1 MKTVTIRNVPNDLY
15 DTLAELAKRNR
26 RSLQQQ
32 LLVLL
37 DRARL
42 LKGDPPSVKAAEMR
56 KKLSNRNLGD
66 TVLEI
71 RIERNR

>member
-15 DTLAELAKRNR
+15 DSLAELAKRNR
-26 RSLQQQ
+26 RSIQQQ

-42 LKGDPPSVKAAEMR
+42 LNGVPPGVNAAKMR
-56 KKLSNRNLGD
+56 KKLLNRNLGD
-66 TVLEI
+66 TVSEI
-71 RIERNR
+71 RFERNR

>member
-1 MKTVTIRNVPNDLY
+1 MKTVTIRNVPSDLY

-26 RSLQQQ
+26 RSIQQQ
-32 LLVLL
+32 VLVLL

-42 LKGDPPSVKAAEMR
+42 LNGAPPSVKAAEMR

-66 TVLEI
+66 TVSEI

>member
-42 LKGDPPSVKAAEMR
+42 LNGVPPGVKAAEMR

-66 TVLEI
+66 TVAEI
-71 RIERNR
+71 RLERNR